1 MSGAAEFALEIDQ
14 AWLKEQADIHTAVRK
29 IGLEAIS
36 KVVKKSPVGD
46 PTQWDAAFK
55 VAGEKLGW
63 FTEHYVGGRFR
74 ANWTLS
80 FGGMDGTTTEAHDK
94 IGEATIARLSGE
106 MDTYPTEGYPVIY
119 LQNNLPYAERLEAGY
134 SKQAPSGMVAIS
146 IVELAAIWEAQN
158 E

>member
-14 AWLKEQADIHTAVRK
+14 AWLKEQADIHTAVRY
-29 IGLEAIS
+29 IGLQAIDR
-36 KVVKKSPVGD
+36 VVKKSPVD
-46 PTQWDAAFK
+46 T
-55 VAGEKLGW
+55 
-63 FTEHYVGGRFR
+63 GRFR

-80 FGGMDGTTTEAHDK
+80 FGGMDGTTTNAVDV
-94 IGEATIARLSGE
+94 GGGATIARLSGE
-106 MDTYPTEGYPVIY
+106 MDTYPAEGYPVIY

-158 E
+158 Q